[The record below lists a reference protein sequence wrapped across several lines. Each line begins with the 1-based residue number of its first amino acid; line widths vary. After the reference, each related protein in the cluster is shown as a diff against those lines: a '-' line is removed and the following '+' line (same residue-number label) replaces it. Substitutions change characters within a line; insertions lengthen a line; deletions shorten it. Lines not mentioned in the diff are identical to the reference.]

1 MGLFDN
7 GFKVS
12 TGLAIGLGA
21 VILLP
26 VAAPV
31 IAAVTKPLVKAGMK
45 GGMILFQKGKEAIAE
60 ASEVLE
66 DMVMEAQAELSKGED
81 RVNSVASSIAENM
94 PGNGS

>member
-66 DMVMEAQAELSKGED
+66 DMVVEAQAELAKGPD
-81 RVNSVASSIAENM
+81 VMGSVASAFAENM

>member
-7 GFKVS
+7 GFKMN
-12 TGLAIGLGA
+12 TGLAIGLG
-21 VILLP
+21 VVVLLP
-26 VAAPV
+26 IAAPLL
-31 IAAVTKPLVKAGMK
+31 AAVTKPLVKAGIK

-66 DMVMEAQAELSKGED
+66 DMVVEAQAELAKGPD
-81 RVNSVASSIAENM
+81 VMSSVASAVAEKM

>member
-1 MGLFDN
+1 MVLFDN
-7 GFKVS
+7 GFKIS

-31 IAAVTKPLVKAGMK
+31 LAAVTRPLVKAGIK
-45 GGMILFQKGKEAIAE
+45 GGMILFQKGREAMAE

-66 DMVMEAQAELSKGED
+66 DMVVEARAELSKGVDETKQETC
-81 RVNSVASSIAENM
+81 N
-94 PGNGS
+94 

>member
-1 MGLFDN
+1 MVFFDN

-31 IAAVTKPLVKAGMK
+31 LAAVAKPLIKAGIK
-45 GGMILFQKGKEAIAE
+45 GGMILYQKGKEAIAE

-66 DMVMEAQAELSKGED
+66 DMMVEAQAELSKGQE
-81 RVNSVASSIAENM
+81 NIA
-94 PGNGS
+94 GNL

>member
-12 TGLAIGLGA
+12 TGLAVGIGAL
-21 VILLP
+21 ILLP

-31 IAAVTKPLVKAGMK
+31 FAAVTKPLVKAGIK

-66 DMVMEAQAELSKGED
+66 DMVVEAQEELSKGQEM
-81 RVNSVASSIAENM
+81 VNSVASTIAEGM